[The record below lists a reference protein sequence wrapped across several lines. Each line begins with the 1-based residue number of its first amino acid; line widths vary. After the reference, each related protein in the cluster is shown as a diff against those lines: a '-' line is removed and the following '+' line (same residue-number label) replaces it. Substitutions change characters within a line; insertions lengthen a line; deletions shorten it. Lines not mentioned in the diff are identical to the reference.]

1 MLRSTANKVHY
12 LHVICVLRYAQ
23 MLRLASNPVCGK
35 IPSLIGYLTLIPVLA
50 WSVSMGESVFACSWP
65 MALRSTTPA
74 SSAYVLDSSQSK
86 FIAHAY
92 AGGLFWFKGHDH
104 YLAAKQ
110 FTGEVEL
117 TPNTIVPA
125 SLHLIVKTGSLVE
138 TGAVFTDAQKQII
151 NKEVREIVL
160 QPDQFPEIVFKSTA
174 VVGKLIGNDT
184 YQVEITG
191 DLTLHGVTR
200 RVTIPAKVTLSGN
213 DLRAV
218 GEFRI
223 DRGDYKVKATS
234 AFHGLVRVRNKVKF
248 EFDIVGHRA

>member
-1 MLRSTANKVHY
+1 MSKSTANKLHY
-12 LHVICVLRYAQ
+12 QHVICALRYTQ
-23 MLRLASNPVCGK
+23 MHRLASDRVCGK
-35 IPSLIGYLTLIPVLA
+35 IPSAIGHFTLVLVLA
-50 WSVSMGESVFACSWP
+50 WSVSVGESAFACSWP
-65 MALRSTTPA
+65 MAFRSTTPA

-92 AGGLFWFKGHDH
+92 AGGLFWFKGNDH

-125 SLHLIVKTGSLVE
+125 SLHLVVKADSLVE

-160 QPDQFPEIVFKSTA
+160 QPDQYPEIVFKSTA
-174 VVGKLIGNDT
+174 VVGKPISNSA
-184 YQVEITG
+184 YEVEITG
-191 DLTLHGVTR
+191 DLSLHGVTR
-200 RVTIPAKVTLSGN
+200 RIAIPAKVTLSGN

-218 GEFRI
+218 GEFSI